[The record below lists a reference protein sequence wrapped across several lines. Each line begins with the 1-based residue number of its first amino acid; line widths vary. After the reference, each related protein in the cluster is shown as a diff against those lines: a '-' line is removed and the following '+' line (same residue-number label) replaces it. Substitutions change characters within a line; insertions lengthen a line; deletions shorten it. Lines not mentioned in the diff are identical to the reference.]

1 MLSSWSYQTC
11 LSHAPSSRLQW
22 LLSLWQ
28 THWEIISLG
37 SMLKK
42 KNPHQHFHFVGQ
54 KSTLVLLKCVQKIE
68 KGQDQKILWQ
78 CTQHPNSF
86 AKGCHAGCSLERC
99 LKLGTARSLPTPPQ
113 ANPFNQNWLCHSH
126 HCEVDKVWEIFFS
139 IHVVFFDDIQFLQVL
154 TSFRWFPSSQ
164 EDSSLPESKTLLTLY
179 WGISIK
185 PETFLKPRS
194 WAKS

>member
-42 KNPHQHFHFVGQ
+42 KPSPALSLCRSEVNPRFIEMCTEDWKGTGSENLVTMYTTSKLLCQGLSCRLFFGTLSEAWYRLIL
-54 KSTLVLLKCVQKIE
+54 STRTDYAIHITVR
-68 KGQDQKILWQ
+68 W
-78 CTQHPNSF
+78 T
-86 AKGCHAGCSLERC
+86 
-99 LKLGTARSLPTPPQ
+99 RSGR
-113 ANPFNQNWLCHSH
+113 
-126 HCEVDKVWEIFFS
+126 FFS

-194 WAKS
+194 GAKS